1 MGNLCKS
8 PTSLLDD
15 DIIKTKESKS
25 LIKNN
30 SNNNLNTPLSS
41 GNTRYNN
48 KDIKQIDLIEQQ
60 NNNEEEEKKM
70 KESNNNIYNN
80 NIKEDR
86 NDEIERL
93 IEGNDEEKNLS
104 ILNDNI
110 YNKKVF
116 ELINKIRE
124 NPSSYANTIEESIK
138 YIQTKK
144 ERIKDSSGEER
155 EITKIIFKKK
165 LKVAL
170 TKGEIAFKE
179 AANILRNIIPV
190 EPLIFNK
197 DILIPLPE
205 NEEDIKNPY
214 FLRNN
219 GGKMKENTSLEIY
232 FKDLIKDPEISV
244 LLMIVDDNG
253 KNAGKKR
260 NCLLSSNY
268 KYISIN
274 SKFIGKTFIAY
285 YSFSK

>member
-8 PTSLLDD
+8 PTSFLDND
-15 DIIKTKESKS
+15 VIKTKESKS

-30 SNNNLNTPLSS
+30 SNNNINTPLSS

-48 KDIKQIDLIEQQ
+48 NEIKQNDLIEQQ
-60 NNNEEEEKKM
+60 NNNEEEEEKM

-93 IEGNDEEKNLS
+93 IEGYDEEKNLS

-124 NPSSYANTIEESIK
+124 NPSSYANIIEESIK

-219 GGKMKENTSLEIY
+219 GEKVKENTSLEIY

-260 NCLLSSNY
+260 NCLLSPNY

>member
-1 MGNLCKS
+1 MGNLCK
-8 PTSLLDD
+8 PPETLLENE
-15 DIIKTKESKS
+15 IIKTKETRSI
-25 LIKNN
+25 IKNN
-30 SNNNLNTPLSS
+30 SNNNITTPLSS

-48 KDIKQIDLIEQQ
+48 NDIKQNDLTEQQ
-60 NNNEEEEKKM
+60 NNNEKEEEKM
-70 KESNNNIYNN
+70 KESNNNINN
-80 NIKEDR
+80 GNIKEDR
-86 NDEIERL
+86 NDQIERL

-104 ILNDNI
+104 ILNDNK

-124 NPSSYANTIEESIK
+124 NPSSYANIIEESIK

-179 AANILRNIIPV
+179 AANILRNINPV
-190 EPLIFNK
+190 EPLIFNT

-219 GGKMKENTSLEIY
+219 GEKVKENTSLEIY
-232 FKDLIKDPEISV
+232 FKDLIKDPETSV

-260 NCLLSSNY
+260 NCLLSPNY

>member
-8 PTSLLDD
+8 PTTFLDN

-30 SNNNLNTPLSS
+30 SNNNINTPLSS

-48 KDIKQIDLIEQQ
+48 NEIKQNDLIEQQ
-60 NNNEEEEKKM
+60 NNNEEEEEKM

-93 IEGNDEEKNLS
+93 IEGYDEEKNLS

-124 NPSSYANTIEESIK
+124 NPSSYANIIEESIK

-219 GGKMKENTSLEIY
+219 GEKAKENTSLEIY

-253 KNAGKKR
+253 KNSGKKR
-260 NCLLSSNY
+260 YCLLNDKY

-274 SKFIGKTFIAY
+274 SKFIDKSFIAY
-285 YSFSK
+285 FSFAK